1 MADAGIGLT
10 EFPAITLTV
19 IVGATVFVLIYIS
32 TLFKSS
38 VRAEEVKSK
47 VKEHTKTKEK
57 NEGLHGGAQ
66 HNKSSKKKYVGERW
80 GRDTKHTFAHP
91 WLMTSLKGHS
101 GRILDMDISSNGKLL
116 ATCAE
121 EDSEDPG
128 GGEADGGDGETLD
141 SELGSSADSS
151 ASEGNSESGSSSCD
165 ASGSNSSLCTL
176 DSSSSSSSNKSSQD
190 EGVCE
195 GDNDVGVIEKV
206 AARTGL
212 SRKQKRNRMRREDDS
227 GNGSSPVAPVRSR
240 RKAKGRAPKAQTTN
254 GRPRQNNINSVVGG
268 TAAKT
273 KIDSC
278 GSGFKSSAM
287 RLPIIRQYAKL
298 TLGDVEVAALL
309 RHYLLTQDQLLVL
322 GYPVESALYPGR
334 AIIYKDP
341 SGSTFPDQGNV
352 QTLPNEPPRSAH
364 FFDVNAREFVPRSN
378 IPATEETSWGIDY
391 GTVRAEWNAGHR
403 SGNSLRGGS
412 PRNSTGTDSGST
424 SSPEVSVSSE
434 EACDLGDLAPQD
446 DDEDE
451 DLGGMTVISE
461 DVKCMQYFE
470 DGECVS
476 RVVSSSKETRSTSEE
491 KRCVRCG
498 RGFFVTNDGEYLT
511 QERCVYHWGKIQ
523 RTVVNRSVPS
533 TNNKGLGPGAV
544 TRTEFGCC
552 GGRKGSRGCSV
563 GRLHVWCGTGDGVN
577 GPFGGYVKTQP
588 QGKRVLSASSV
599 SALVYALDCEMCFT
613 GRGLEL
619 SKVTLVGIDGRPV
632 YDALVRPGRPVVDHN
647 TRFSGVTAGDLSRAT
662 KSLADVQKDLL
673 SLIHADTLLVGHGLE
688 NDLRALRLIH
698 GCVVDTAV
706 VFPHY
711 YGLPY
716 RRSLR
721 SLTALY
727 LGREIQ
733 GSSSG
738 HDSCEDARAA
748 MEVMLWKVRRDFR
761 SVLEN

>member
-1 MADAGIGLT
+1 MGMLGGERSKLFLVEAISVMADAGIGLT

-32 TLFKSS
+32 TLFKTSA
-38 VRAEEVKSK
+38 RPEEAKHK
-47 VKEHTKTKEK
+47 PKEHTKIKEK

-66 HNKSSKKKYVGERW
+66 HSKSTKKKYVGERW
-80 GRDTKHTFAHP
+80 GRDTKHTFSHP
-91 WLMTSLKGHS
+91 WLMTSLKGH
-101 GRILDMDISSNGKLL
+101 K
-116 ATCAE
+116 
-121 EDSEDPG
+121 DSEDPG
-128 GGEADGGDGETLD
+128 GGEADGGEVLELENGSSGDSSGSAGETC
-141 SELGSSADSS
+141 SS
-151 ASEGNSESGSSSCD
+151 SSSCD
-165 ASGSNSSLCTL
+165 ASSSNSNLSTL
-176 DSSSSSSSNKSSQD
+176 SSSSKNSTED
-190 EGVCE
+190 GTCE
-195 GDNDVGVIEKV
+195 GDSEVGVDDKV
-206 AARTGL
+206 AARSTL
-212 SRKQKRNRMRREDDS
+212 NRKAKRNRMRRDDDS
-227 GNGSSPVAPVRSR
+227 GNGDSPVAPVRSR
-240 RKAKGRAPKAQTTN
+240 RKARGRAPKAQMTN
-254 GRPRQNNINSVVGG
+254 SRARQNAGAGCGG
-268 TAAKT
+268 MVKSKSET
-273 KIDSC
+273 C
-278 GSGFKSSAM
+278 GSNFKSSGV
-287 RLPIIRQYAKL
+287 RLPILRQYAKL
-298 TLGDVEVAALL
+298 TLGDVELAALL

-322 GYPVESALYPGR
+322 GYPVESGLYPGR

-341 SGSTFPDQGNV
+341 SGSSFPDQGFV
-352 QTLPNEPPRSAH
+352 PTLPSEPSRPAH
-364 FFDVNAREFVPRSN
+364 LFDVNAREFVPRSN
-378 IPATEETSWGIDY
+378 ISAVEDTSSLIDY
-391 GTVRAEWNAGHR
+391 SAASTNWTVGHG
-403 SGNSLRGGS
+403 SSSSLS
-412 PRNSTGTDSGST
+412 SLPRNSTAVDGGST

-434 EACDLGDLAPQD
+434 EGCDLGDLAPQED
-446 DDEDE
+446 EEDDED
-451 DLGGMTVISE
+451 LRGMTVISS
-461 DVKCMQYFE
+461 DVLCVEYVEGKCVE
-470 DGECVS
+470 
-476 RVVSSSKETRSTSEE
+476 RIVSSVRMVSASEE

-511 QERCVYHWGKIQ
+511 QERCVYHWGKLQ
-523 RTVVNRSVPS
+523 KVVVNRAMPS
-533 TNNKGLGPGAV
+533 SNNKGRSNQGLGSGTV

-563 GRLHVWCGTGDGVN
+563 GRLHVWCGTGDGFN
-577 GPFGGYVKTQP
+577 GPYGGYVKTQP
-588 QGKRVLSASSV
+588 QGKRVSSASSV

-632 YDALVRPGRPVVDHN
+632 YEALVRPGRPVVDHN

-662 KSLADVQKDLL
+662 KYLADVQKDLL
-673 SLIHADTLLVGHGLE
+673 ALIHADTILVGHGLE

-721 SLTALY
+721 SLTASY

-733 GSSSG
+733 GSSAG